1 MKKTN
6 MKRFTLFALFLAI
19 EVAVS
24 VIPFLGFI
32 PLGFINATTLH
43 IPVIVAAIVL
53 GKKEGAAIGF
63 VFGLI
68 SLIKHTME
76 PSLSSFV
83 FSPFVTVA
91 GTSGNFASLLIAI
104 VPRTLIGFVSGLI
117 FENLKKR
124 KINDVVSVSI
134 SAVAGSLTNTILVM
148 GGIYIFFGGAY
159 ASAVGIAYEALIGF
173 IMGIVTTS
181 GIIEAIVAAIIAV
194 AIYKASKKTLSGI

>member
-76 PSLSSFV
+76 PSLSSFI
-83 FSPFVTVA
+83 FSPFVTV
-91 GTSGNFASLLIAI
+91 GETSGNFASILIAI
-104 VPRTLIGFVSGLI
+104 VPRILIGFVSGLI

-159 ASAVGIAYEALIGF
+159 AATVGIAYEALVGF

-181 GIIEAIVAAIIAV
+181 GLIEAIVTAIIAV

>member
-43 IPVIVAAIVL
+43 IPVIVAAVVL

-76 PSLSSFV
+76 PSLSSFI
-83 FSPFVTVA
+83 FSPFVTV
-91 GTSGNFASLLIAI
+91 GETSGNFASILIAI

-159 ASAVGIAYEALIGF
+159 AATVGIAYEALVGF